1 MNPMQ
6 ATSTVDGVTANT
18 FSTNT
23 AWVFTRVLQCLEFH
37 SCNMILV
44 FLVLTPGPLTSKLVF
59 YLLNFIL
66 SSSSVSAIITRSAAY
81 NNSQGVPV
89 QNSRD
94 KALSTMMNK
103 RKLSTEP

>member
-6 ATSTVDGVTANT
+6 ASTVDGVTTNS

-23 AWVFTRVLQCLEFH
+23 AWVFTRVLQRLEVDPANHDLGF
-37 SCNMILV
+37 
-44 FLVLTPGPLTSKLVF
+44 FVLTLRPLVSKLVF
-59 YLLNFIL
+59 HLINFIL
-66 SSSSVSAIITRSAAY
+66 SSSSVSALITRSSAY

-94 KALSTMMNK
+94 KASSSMMNK
-103 RKLSTEP
+103 RGVSTES